1 MMEEYP
7 KNRRPPFSQRLFGLV
22 KSLSWKQTFAA
33 LQYPNYR
40 LWFWGQ
46 LVSLFGSWMQITA
59 QGFLIYQ
66 LTRSPAYL
74 GLAGFVAGLPT
85 WIFMLYA
92 GVVADR
98 MPRRR
103 LLIITQTTMLALAFI
118 LAGLT
123 FGHLVE
129 PWHILVLA
137 FGMGVATA
145 FDAPARH
152 AFVLEMVEP
161 EDMTNAIALNA
172 AMFNSAT
179 ALGPAVAGVTYALFG
194 PGWCF
199 TINGISFIAVI
210 TALALMK
217 LRPFVPKKQATSV
230 LQDLKEGLRYVASH
244 KMIRTIIAT
253 VGTVTLFGFAYAT
266 LIPAWAVKVLGGD
279 STTNGFLLS
288 ARGIGALL
296 GALLIASLGRF
307 KFRGRLL
314 TVGTLAFPSFIIL
327 FAFVRWLPLS
337 LLILLAAGMSHILI
351 FNLCNS
357 LVQSFSPDELRGR
370 IMSIYAFV
378 FFGLMP
384 VAALWI
390 GGAAEKFGEPH
401 AVIIGGSISLLFA
414 LAVFFFVPKLHKLA

>member
-1 MMEEYP
+1 MEEYP
-7 KNRRPPFSQRLFGLV
+7 KNRKPPFSQRAFGLV
-22 KSLSWKQTFAA
+22 KRLSWKQTFAA

-46 LVSLFGSWMQITA
+46 LISLFGSWMQITA

-66 LTRSPAYL
+66 LTKSPAYL
-74 GLAGFVAGLPT
+74 GLVGFVAGLPT
-85 WIFMLYA
+85 WIFMLFA

-98 MPRRR
+98 VPRRR
-103 LLIITQTTMLALAFI
+103 LLIITQATMLALAFI

-137 FGMGVATA
+137 FGMGVANA
-145 FDAPARH
+145 FDAPARQ

-217 LRPFVPKKQATSV
+217 LRPFIPKARVTSV

-244 KMIRTIIAT
+244 RMIRTIIVT
-253 VGTVTLFGFAYAT
+253 VGAVTLFGFAYAT
-266 LIPAWAVKVLGGD
+266 LMPAWAVKVLGGN

-288 ARGIGALL
+288 ARGVGALI

-314 TVGTLAFPSFIIL
+314 TFGTLAFPSFVIL

-337 LLILLAAGMSHILI
+337 LLILIAAGMSHILI

-357 LVQSFSPDELRGR
+357 LVQSFSPDGLRGR
-370 IMSIYAFV
+370 IMSIYSFV

-390 GGAAEKFGEPH
+390 GGAAEKFGEPA

-414 LAVFFFVPKLHKLA
+414 LAVFLFVPKLRKLA

>member
-1 MMEEYP
+1 MEEYP
-7 KNRRPPFSQRLFGLV
+7 KDRKPPFSQRIFGLV
-22 KSLSWKQTFAA
+22 RQLSWKKTFAA

-40 LWFWGQ
+40 LWFTGQ
-46 LVSLFGSWMQITA
+46 LISLFGSWMQITA
-59 QGFLIYQ
+59 QGFLIYE
-66 LTRSPAYL
+66 LTRSPGYL
-74 GLAGFVAGLPT
+74 GLVGFVAGLPT
-85 WIFMLYA
+85 WIFMLYG

-103 LLIITQTTMLALAFI
+103 LLIITQTAMLALAFI

-123 FGHLVE
+123 FGRLVE
-129 PWHILVLA
+129 PWHILILA
-137 FGMGVATA
+137 FGMGTATA

-152 AFVLEMVEP
+152 AFILEMVEP

-217 LRPFVPKKQATSV
+217 LRPFIPKTQATSV
-230 LQDLKEGLRYVASH
+230 IQDLKEGLSYVASH
-244 KMIRTIIAT
+244 KMIRTIILT
-253 VGTVTLFGFAYAT
+253 LGTVTLFGFAYAT
-266 LIPAWAVKVLGGD
+266 LMPAWAVKILGGD
-279 STTNGFLLS
+279 SRTNGLLLS
-288 ARGIGALL
+288 ARGIGALI
-296 GALLIASLGRF
+296 GSLLIASLGRF

-314 TVGTLAFPSFIIL
+314 ALGTLAFPSFVII

-337 LLILLAAGMSHILI
+337 LPILVAAGMSHILI

-370 IMSIYAFV
+370 IMSIYSLV

-384 VAALWI
+384 LAALWI
-390 GGAAEKFGEPH
+390 GGAAEKFGEPP
-401 AVIIGGSISLLFA
+401 AIIIGGSISLVFA